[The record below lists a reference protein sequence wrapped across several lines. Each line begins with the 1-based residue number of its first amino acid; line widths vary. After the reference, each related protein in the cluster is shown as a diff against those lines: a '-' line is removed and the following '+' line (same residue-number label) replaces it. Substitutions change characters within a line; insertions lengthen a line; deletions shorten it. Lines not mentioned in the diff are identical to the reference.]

1 MGKGK
6 GRVVEGE
13 RQERCAVVRTS
24 CYDVAEFV
32 PFITTT
38 RANVDVDGGDSII
51 PFRKHTSGNGCCS
64 SQSGAVRLPSPRFI
78 YA

>member
-6 GRVVEGE
+6 GCVEGE
-13 RQERCAVVRTS
+13 RQGRCAMVRTS
-24 CYDVAEFV
+24 CCDVAAFV

-38 RANVDVDGGDSII
+38 RANVDVDGGDGII
-51 PFRKHTSGNGCCS
+51 PFRKHMLGNGCCS